1 MAASASETTSA
12 RPAVLDAPQSGAIQP
27 TTKTKAMVIKA
38 EIQRVEKLEFP
49 DKQNPGQKVS
59 MYQLI
64 LGDKSKHFRCTT
76 PMIMTVKAEK
86 FRKEFGGGRPSDAV
100 DERVTVAVQEMT
112 ARNAFIAIR
121 GQIVK
126 GEHTAEAIEAMVHP
140 DADEIPMG
148 SAGSSTSPAPAKS
161 AAGTTSK

>member
-1 MAASASETTSA
+1 
-12 RPAVLDAPQSGAIQP
+12 
-27 TTKTKAMVIKA
+27 MVIKA

-100 DERVTVAVQEMT
+100 DERVTIAVQEMT

-140 DADEIPMG
+140 EEDNIPMG
-148 SAGSSTSPAPAKS
+148 SSPAPVKP
-161 AAGTTSK
+161 AAGTASEQQTRIRNKAALAATIRH